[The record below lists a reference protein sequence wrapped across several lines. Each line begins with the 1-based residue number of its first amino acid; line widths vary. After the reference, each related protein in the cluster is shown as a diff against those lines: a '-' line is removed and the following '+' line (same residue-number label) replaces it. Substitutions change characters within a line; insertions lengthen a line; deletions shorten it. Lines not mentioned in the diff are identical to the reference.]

1 MLPTV
6 QFDDEVNF
14 KADEIG
20 NVSSN
25 GYLPEKFMTT
35 EPIGA
40 EISPQNT
47 FGVGRV
53 NAEMAGVGRSHVEGW
68 IKMVGGV
75 LYCPL
80 SPRRGGLEPALNLIR
95 GREDPLRTR
104 LSGDGRYPHYVVQQ
118 P

>member
-6 QFDDEVNF
+6 QFDDEADF

-35 EPIGA
+35 EPIG
-40 EISPQNT
+40 E
-47 FGVGRV
+47 
-53 NAEMAGVGRSHVEGW
+53 EMAGVGRSHVEGW

-95 GREDPLRTR
+95 GREDPLRIR